1 MLGFSTL
8 KLYTTV
14 KELYEIKQTVAL
26 DGKKVALVGQKN
38 ITRTR
43 KGAGT
48 TLEAIE
54 QIEAMLVEEEGV

>member
-1 MLGFSTL
+1 ME
-8 KLYTTV
+8 
-14 KELYEIKQTVAL
+14 ELYEIIQTVTL
-26 DGKKVALVGQKN
+26 DGEKVALVGQKN

-54 QIEAMLVEEEGV
+54 QIEAMPVEEEGV